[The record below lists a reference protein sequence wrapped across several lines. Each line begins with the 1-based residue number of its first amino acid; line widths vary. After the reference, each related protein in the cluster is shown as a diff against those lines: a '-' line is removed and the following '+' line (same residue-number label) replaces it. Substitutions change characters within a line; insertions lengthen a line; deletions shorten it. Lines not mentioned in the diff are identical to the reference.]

1 MFDNYRLEQ
10 NMKRLQ
16 AGELESFDEIYEQTN
31 RLVYYVI
38 YQIVKDHDLT
48 QDLLQNTYMQIIK
61 KIKDYKPTNAPK
73 AWIVQIAR
81 NLSLNEIKLRN
92 REVLVFQE
100 DLDIQEK
107 KEETPLIDLAQ
118 ANLPEDE
125 FLILM
130 LCIGEGLTRREVAKN
145 LGLSTSGV
153 TWKLQQAMKKMQN
166 LLKEK

>member
-1 MFDNYRLEQ
+1 
-10 NMKRLQ
+10 
-16 AGELESFDEIYEQTN
+16 
-31 RLVYYVI
+31 
-38 YQIVKDHDLT
+38 
-48 QDLLQNTYMQIIK
+48 MQIIK